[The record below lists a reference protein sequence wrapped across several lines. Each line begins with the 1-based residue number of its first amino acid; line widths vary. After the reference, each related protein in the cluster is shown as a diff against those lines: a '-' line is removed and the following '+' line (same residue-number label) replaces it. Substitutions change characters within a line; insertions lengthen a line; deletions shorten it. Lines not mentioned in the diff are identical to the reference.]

1 MSTERLRASDA
12 EREQVA
18 QVLRAAMAEGR
29 LTLTEGEERLT
40 AVYAATYRE
49 ELTPLVADLPGGGW
63 HALRETPEAK
73 AGARRHARGRFGF
86 AAVLAGVLVG
96 LWLLTGAGFFW
107 PLIPLFFIGL
117 FALRGGCRRHAGYR
131 GAAPPWAAHRSR

>member
-18 QVLRAAMAEGR
+18 KVMRAAMAEGR
-29 LTLTEGEERLT
+29 LTLAEGEDRLA
-40 AVYAATYRE
+40 AVYAAVYRD

-63 HALRETPEAK
+63 HALRDTPEAK

-86 AAVLAGVLVG
+86 VGVLAAVIIGLFLLTGGG
-96 LWLLTGAGFFW
+96 LWL
-107 PLIPLFFIGL
+107 LIPLFFFGFAGL
-117 FALRGGCRRHAGYR
+117 SRGCGRGQHGYR